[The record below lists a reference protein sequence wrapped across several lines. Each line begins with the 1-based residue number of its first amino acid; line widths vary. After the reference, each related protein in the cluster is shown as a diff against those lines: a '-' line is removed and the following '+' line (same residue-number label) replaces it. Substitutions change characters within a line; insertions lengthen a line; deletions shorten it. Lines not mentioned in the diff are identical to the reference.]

1 MMGSMRKHMN
11 TLSYRNLLKIET
23 GEHGKKVGSAKTL
36 SAMEQKEHGLSSKP
50 SLAQMKRAEA
60 VEHSGKKGLI
70 TKPSNAKTNQASTV
84 YKANRG
90 R

>member
-1 MMGSMRKHMN
+1 MMGSMRKHIN
-11 TLSYRNLLKIET
+11 TLSYRNLLKIES
-23 GEHGKKVGSAKTL
+23 GEHNQKIKSGKTL

-50 SLAQMKRAEA
+50 SIAQMRRAESI
-60 VEHSGKKGLI
+60 EHSGKKGFV
-70 TKPSNAKTNQASTV
+70 TKPSNAKTKQATTV